1 MELSAFTT
9 CNVIHVNKK
18 YYISFFQ
25 TLRARRW
32 LFIFFCSNA
41 QILQMQ
47 SFLELTIQLFSLKC
61 NLFLEKQ
68 DSKFTLHNYQSCH
81 KTILYQNWYP
91 VKIKWYAVLFMK
103 MKTSGAHLTFDYNS
117 VLPVDFHQLYRENT
131 SALQFFEH
139 LSLVQF
145 HYANFF
151 LTPISTALTAKPI
164 CAHPACPLVCFLRA
178 SRISEDKLSC
188 YGFAGGSKEPNWPR
202 IVPDGNPHAT
212 APTAAL
218 PNAKCNIDL
227 HLTATGSVKN
237 SGCSPKRSKSFMYFR
252 KEGFDTEWNSLS

>member
-18 YYISFFQ
+18 YYISSFQ
-25 TLRARRW
+25 TLRATKW
-32 LFIFFCSNA
+32 LFSLFCSNA
-41 QILQMQ
+41 QILRMR
-47 SFLELTIQLFSLKC
+47 SFLKPTIQLFSLKC

-81 KTILYQNWYP
+81 KTILYQNWNP

-131 SALQFFEH
+131 LALQFFEH
-139 LSLVQF
+139 LSLAQF

-151 LTPISTALTAKPI
+151 LTAASTALTATPTRRS
-164 CAHPACPLVCFLRA
+164 PCPSRACFLRA
-178 SRISEDKLSC
+178 FRIQEDKLSC
-188 YGFAGGSKEPNWPR
+188 YSFAGGSGEPNWPR
-202 IVPDGNPHAT
+202 IVPEGKPRAT
-212 APTAAL
+212 APPAVFPMLSAILIYISL
-218 PNAKCNIDL
+218 PKGL
-227 HLTATGSVKN
+227 
-237 SGCSPKRSKSFMYFR
+237 
-252 KEGFDTEWNSLS
+252 